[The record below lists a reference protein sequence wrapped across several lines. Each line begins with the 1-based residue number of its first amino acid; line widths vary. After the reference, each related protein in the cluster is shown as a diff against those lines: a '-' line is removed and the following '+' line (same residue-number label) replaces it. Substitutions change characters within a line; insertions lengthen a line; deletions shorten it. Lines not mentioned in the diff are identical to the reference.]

1 MGSFRRCMSNNTL
14 NSALH
19 RLGYSKKKVSVSGFR
34 TAASILL
41 NEMGHENPDAIERQL
56 AAMEEN
62 ECSRAY
68 MHVGVG
74 SRIHGMMTEAEVSA
88 SDAWR
93 RKRDNLPS
101 RSLAIRRL
109 IKKGGK
115 LSDAGY
121 DRS

>member
-1 MGSFRRCMSNNTL
+1 MSNNTL
-14 NSALH
+14 NSAFH
-19 RLGYSKKKVSVSGFR
+19 RLGDPKKKVSVSGFR

-74 SRIHGMMTEAEVSA
+74 AVST
-88 SDAWR
+88 
-93 RKRDNLPS
+93 
-101 RSLAIRRL
+101 
-109 IKKGGK
+109 G
-115 LSDAGY
+115 
-121 DRS
+121 